1 MTAPEITARQW
12 SLTIPAPC
20 DWLTANDHDNRW
32 QRASRIRSWRDA
44 AAIYARQAK
53 LPTGLAR
60 VRIDAVARFP
70 GRARVRDAANL
81 APTLKAA
88 IDGLTPAKVGRGPKR
103 SYAASGY
110 GLIPDDDDKHL
121 DGPYITI
128 GEPLPVAQ
136 RFGTPGVL
144 VLTIREAT

>member
-1 MTAPEITARQW
+1 MSAHSWT
-12 SLTIPAPC
+12 LTIPAPC
-20 DWLTANDHDNRW
+20 DWLTANDRDDRRR
-32 QRASRIRSWRDA
+32 RASRIRSWRDA

-53 LPTGLAR
+53 LPTGLER

-70 GRARVRDAANL
+70 GRARVRDASNL
-81 APTLKAA
+81 SDTLKAVV
-88 IDGLTPAKVGRGPKR
+88 DGLGPARVGTGRR

-110 GLIPDDDDKHL
+110 GLIPDDDTKHL

-136 RFGTPGVL
+136 RFGSPGVL
-144 VLTIREAT
+144 VLSIQEVTDAAS